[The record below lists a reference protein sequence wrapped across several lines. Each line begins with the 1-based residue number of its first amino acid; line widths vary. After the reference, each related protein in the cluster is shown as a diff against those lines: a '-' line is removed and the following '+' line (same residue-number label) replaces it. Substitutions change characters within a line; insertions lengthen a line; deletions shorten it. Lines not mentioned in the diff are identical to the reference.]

1 MTHQPPLPEAATSPY
16 PLHPAPL
23 SDRQPVSAPD
33 AKAPAKLE
41 DGRRSITI
49 AATIGLG
56 AAALLAGL
64 FYWGRRPTK
73 SAARPKSGRGGDD
86 KSKRGKGDRSRIAAS
101 EPYEVAYFARKQQI
115 SMTEARAILKEAGPD
130 RKSANALAARR
141 KAA

>member
-23 SDRQPVSAPD
+23 AERQPVPAPG
-33 AKAPAKLE
+33 ARATAKLE
-41 DGRRSITI
+41 DGRRSIAIT
-49 AATIGLG
+49 AAIGFG

-73 SAARPKSGRGGDD
+73 SAARPKSKRGGDD

-101 EPYEVAYFARKQQI
+101 EPYEVAYFARKQKI

-130 RKSANALAARR
+130 RKAANALAARR